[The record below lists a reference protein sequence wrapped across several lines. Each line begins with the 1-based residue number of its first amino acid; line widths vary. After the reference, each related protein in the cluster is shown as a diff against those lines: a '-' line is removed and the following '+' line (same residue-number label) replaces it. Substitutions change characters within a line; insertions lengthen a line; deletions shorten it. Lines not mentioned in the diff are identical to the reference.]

1 MNISDPR
8 STIRIAEIK
17 DTRTWWQRSSLSRIS
32 WRFVAGMTVYGALV
46 GALLSR
52 L

>member
-1 MNISDPR
+1 MNIIDPKR
-8 STIRIAEIK
+8 AIRITSIK
-17 DTRTWWQRSSLSRIS
+17 DTRTWWQRSILGRIS
-32 WRFVAGMTVYGALV
+32 WRFVSGMTIYGAFV